1 MQVKIF
7 HDTIRKDDI
16 DAAMRKYANKKNKA
30 YESIETRV
38 NAFIRDKHVID
49 IQTSTA
55 ANFLS
60 ETMMTVTVLYDEIDH
75 NN

>member
-55 ANFLS
+55 ASFLS

>member
-16 DAAMRKYANKKNKA
+16 NAAMRKYANKKNKA

-55 ANFLS
+55 SSFLS
-60 ETMMTVTVLYDEIDH
+60 DTMMTVTVLYDETDH
-75 NN
+75 ND